1 MMFSI
6 LCTQMQHSFVMTK
19 RPGMTPAKLIL
30 KMMAV
35 FFLRFLL
42 ISPLPTMGQFVL
54 PFLYMPL
61 KPLFSNEI
69 GNQPKHLKVTSQH
82 VRTVKGWSLAV
93 TYSQTLEN
101 IKLEAIIF
109 LVPSEVTAAILTD
122 LDYYWSYTIPFSA
135 MNGNLSDPDFVR
147 SKKAEYMQ
155 EELLKFVSQKFFC
168 DINDVASTLGIPSA
182 NLSTSY
188 DPANWEAVVHAM
200 ISQSSSAFTRLLEL
214 PSVNSLA
221 ELVDVQLQ
229 DLLNANL
236 SRFEDLVFRFTPKKA
251 VLDVNITSFLI
262 NSSGIISGGF
272 YNDVTVAKILQQHEN
287 ISLSFKE
294 FGILYN
300 LTNEQAKAIGRATF
314 HQIFRI
320 CGVSTETILNI
331 TLPEVSWK
339 VVGSMHITPPCPVL
353 IAIKGKSIAS
363 FHPVFN
369 PQNTVLEILTTVSNL
384 AWRDAQLAVNASLPD
399 WEFLDSVTLIQL
411 ATISG
416 NSLETLLNDS
426 VSEAVELVFRMR
438 AEGTLNNATDTHRAF
453 IRRLLEEKF
462 NMMLNE
468 VANLT
473 GKPEVSFLNASSPW
487 LFRSFV
493 AATFTYFRL
502 NLSHIVASVQVSSE
516 EVLYNLP
523 RQEWKSVISA
533 VINSVIKSEAADL
546 QMSDDNLLQFLGVS
560 SVELSISQLKRLIK
574 NQILEVKVK
583 KRKFEDDPVSVYLS
597 LNSVS
602 DADYLN
608 STVLSLVL
616 VASGYSQEELKL
628 AYGYNSAVE
637 IFILS
642 LMRIK
647 ELPLYCSLNTS
658 AIKDRTP
665 YNITTEL
672 VGTRGIPAVCRGT
685 RFYISARL
693 KNMSLLQVEFI
704 PFSNSSLSFVRLVEL
719 VTGLPWRR
727 NVWAFELKMEDWTVL
742 YVLNEDS
749 FKEVTTGLNLDSYQ
763 SRTLLQIFEK
773 SLELHLANNTNI
785 RTKIEENGALTL
797 KILYD
802 VFSTNENELMK
813 LSTKTIVSS
822 PIEVFSLMIDY
833 LLVGKFNVSVS
844 SLETSLDLQPGDL
857 YKLSPTEWP
866 EMIPFVR
873 VEMIRSGRH
882 QLGVSLSNFA
892 KLLEETPE
900 SLQSLTFAQIK
911 SKWDSVISKVLKGK
925 RAIET
930 KSVSQIAAS
939 IEIAS
944 DSLNDVTVLVFTEDR
959 INVTK
964 SELLLLYNFSSI
976 AIDVLSNYTFGEL
989 PDLCGVSKEILFNKT
1004 TLEIIVSLLGHDN
1017 DMSCEKIARV
1027 AAASSITVNE
1037 LARKFSFNVNDS
1049 VTLLTIFEDLFN
1061 LPWPKIAWAVNAS
1074 LPDWHILG
1082 ALSLKNVST
1091 LISQSTQ
1098 NIRMQKSFREIV
1110 TQLLDLSENV
1120 YTEDMN
1126 KYRSNLVT
1134 LAADLFRVNSSK
1146 ICDDCKI
1153 VDIMW
1158 NALTQLSQLI
1168 DFDPYML
1175 PNELNVSPHEFNL
1188 TIPSQW
1194 PRIVQPVVRG
1204 AYWRSAIT
1212 LGVDRDRLSI
1222 LLQTPTAVVENMP
1235 LTQYQVLLSQSI
1247 QPFIAAKTA
1256 LSVSPLADLVT
1267 AKGMD
1272 LSALANESVF
1282 DVIDALLNVPMRNIS
1297 FIFNWTSA
1305 QQAKLKAYTFDDIAY
1320 YRGVG
1325 LRSVGSEK
1333 LLMLVEFI
1341 LQEALP
1347 PRITQTVPCKR
1358 GLSRESNGTKCTGNA
1373 AFITVNEKKNV
1384 CQNLIVQNVSKE
1396 HNLCVARLQNVLLG
1410 RWSICLLGFNLL
1422 NSKVLG
1428 SIQTGS

>member
-1 MMFSI
+1 MVTNPLEM
-6 LCTQMQHSFVMTK
+6 TQSKLTFRKMGVFLSF
-19 RPGMTPAKLIL
+19 I
-30 KMMAV
+30 
-35 FFLRFLL
+35 LL
-42 ISPLPTMGQFVL
+42 IFPIPVIGQFVL

-61 KPLFSNEI
+61 KPLFSNEMA
-69 GNQPKHLKVTSQH
+69 NQPKYLKVTSQH
-82 VRTVKGWSLAV
+82 VRTEKGWSLAV
-93 TYSQTLEN
+93 TYSRTLEN
-101 IKLEAIIF
+101 IKVDAVYF
-109 LVPSEVTAAILTD
+109 LVPFSVNAASLTD
-122 LDYYWSYTIPFSA
+122 LDNYWSYTIPFSA

-155 EELLKFVSQKFFC
+155 EELLKFVSQKFVF

-182 NLSTSY
+182 NLSSSY

-221 ELVDVQLQ
+221 ELVDVQPQ

-236 SRFEDLVFRFTPKKA
+236 SRFEDLVFRFIPMKA
-251 VLDVNITSFLI
+251 ILDVNTTSYLI
-262 NSSGIISGGF
+262 NSSGIISGGT
-272 YNDVTVAKILQQHEN
+272 YNDVTVANILQQHEN
-287 ISLSFKE
+287 ITLSFKE

-300 LTNEQAKAIGRATF
+300 LTNEQAKAIGQATF
-314 HQIFRI
+314 HQIFRM
-320 CGVSTETILNI
+320 CGVSYETILNI

-339 VVGSMHITPPCPVL
+339 VVGSTHITPPCPVL
-353 IAIKGKSIAS
+353 ITIKGKSIAS
-363 FHPVFN
+363 LEPVIN
-369 PQNTVLEILTTVSNL
+369 PQNTTVLEILTTVSNFT
-384 AWRDAQLAVNASLPD
+384 WRDARLAVNASLPD

-416 NSLETLLNDS
+416 NSLETLLNNS

-438 AEGTLNNATDTHRAF
+438 ADGTLNNATDTLRTF

-462 NMMLNE
+462 NMTLNE

-473 GKPEVSFLNASSPW
+473 GQPEVSFRNASSPW

-560 SVELSISQLKRLIK
+560 PVELSISQLKRLIK
-574 NQILEVKVK
+574 TQILEAKLK
-583 KRKFEDDPVSVYLS
+583 KRKFEDDPISLYLS
-597 LNSVS
+597 QNSVS
-602 DADYLN
+602 DADYLD

-616 VASGYSQEELKL
+616 AASGYSQEELKL
-628 AYGYNSAVE
+628 AYGYNSDAE

-647 ELPLYCSLNTS
+647 DLPFYCSLNTS

-665 YNITTEL
+665 YNITAQL
-672 VGTRGIPAVCRGT
+672 VGIRGIPAMCRST
-685 RFYISARL
+685 RFYSAARF
-693 KNMSLLQVEFI
+693 KNMSLLQIEFS
-704 PFSNSSLSFVRLVEL
+704 PLSNSSLSFVRVVEL

-749 FKEVTTGLNLDSYQ
+749 FKQVTAGLNFDSYQ
-763 SRTLLQIFEK
+763 SRTLLHIFEK
-773 SLELHLANNTNI
+773 SLELQRANNTNL
-785 RTKIEENGALTL
+785 RAKIQQNRALTL

-802 VFSTNENELMK
+802 VFNTNENELMK
-813 LSTKTIVSS
+813 LSTKTKQQYDVLL
-822 PIEVFSLMIDY
+822 PIEVFSLMIDSY
-833 LLVGKFNVSVS
+833 LVGKFNVSVS

-866 EMIPFVR
+866 KMIPFVK
-873 VEMIRSGRH
+873 VEMIRSGQH
-882 QLGVSLSNFA
+882 QLGMSLSNFA
-892 KLLEETPE
+892 KLLDETPE

-930 KSVSQIAAS
+930 ESVSQIAAS
-939 IEIAS
+939 IGIAS

-959 INVTK
+959 VNVTK

-976 AIDVLSNYTFGEL
+976 AINVLSNYAFGEL
-989 PDLCGVSKEILFNKT
+989 PELCGVSKEILFNKT
-1004 TLEIIVSLLGHDN
+1004 PLEIIVSLLGHDN

-1037 LARKFSFNVNDS
+1037 LAGKFSFNVNDR

-1098 NIRMQKSFREIV
+1098 NMKMQKSFREIV

-1120 YTEDMN
+1120 YTEDT
-1126 KYRSNLVT
+1126 KSYRSNLVT
-1134 LAADLFRVNSSK
+1134 QAADLFRVNSSK

-1153 VDIMW
+1153 VDILW
-1158 NALTQLSQLI
+1158 NSLTQLNELI
-1168 DFDPYML
+1168 DFDPYIL
-1175 PNELNVSPHEFNL
+1175 PNELNVSPYEFNL
-1188 TIPSQW
+1188 TVPSQW

-1204 AYWRSAIT
+1204 AYSRAAIA
-1212 LGVDRDRLSI
+1212 LGVDRVRLSI
-1222 LLQTPTAVVENMP
+1222 LLQTPTAVVKNMT
-1235 LTQYQVLLSQSI
+1235 LTQYQVFVSQSI

-1256 LSVSPLADLVT
+1256 LSVSPLADLVV
-1267 AKGMD
+1267 AKG
-1272 LSALANESVF
+1272 LAALANESVF
-1282 DVIDALLNVPMRNIS
+1282 DVIDELLSVPMRNIS
-1297 FIFNWTSA
+1297 FIFNWTSE
-1305 QQAKLKAYTFDDIAY
+1305 QQAKLKNYTLDDMTY
-1320 YRGVG
+1320 YKGVG
-1325 LRSVGSEK
+1325 LQSLGNET
-1333 LLMLVEFI
+1333 LLALVEYI
-1341 LQEALP
+1341 LQNSLP
-1347 PRITQTVPCKR
+1347 PRPPPPCKR
-1358 GLSRESNGTKCTGNA
+1358 GFTRVGNDERC
-1373 AFITVNEKKNV
+1373 IPKGKRM
-1384 CQNLIVQNVSKE
+1384 LM
-1396 HNLCVARLQNVLLG
+1396 LCL
-1410 RWSICLLGFNLL
+1410 
-1422 NSKVLG
+1422 
-1428 SIQTGS
+1428 

>member
-1 MMFSI
+1 M
-6 LCTQMQHSFVMTK
+6 TQS
-19 RPGMTPAKLIL
+19 KLTFR
-30 KMMAV
+30 KMGV
-35 FFLRFLL
+35 FFFFLL
-42 ISPLPTMGQFVL
+42 LIFPFPVIGQFVL

-61 KPLFSNEI
+61 RPLFSKDM
-69 GNQPKHLKVTSQH
+69 GGQPKYFKVTSQH
-82 VRTVKGWSLAV
+82 VRTANGWSLAV
-93 TYSQTLEN
+93 TYSQTMEN
-101 IKLEAIIF
+101 MKNEAVIF
-109 LVPSEVTAAILTD
+109 LVPSSVTVSSLTE

-135 MNGNLSDPDFVR
+135 MNGNLSDPAFVL

-155 EELLKFVSQKFFC
+155 EELLKFVSQKFVF

-182 NLSTSY
+182 NLSSSY

-229 DLLNANL
+229 NLINANL
-236 SRFEDLVFRFTPKKA
+236 SRFEDLVFRFIPKKA
-251 VLDVNITSFLI
+251 ILDVNITSYLI
-262 NSSGIISGGF
+262 NSSGIIPGGY
-272 YNDVTVAKILQQHEN
+272 YNDVTVAKILQQHGN
-287 ISLSFKE
+287 ITLSFKE
-294 FGILYN
+294 FSILYN

-314 HQIFRI
+314 HQIYRM

-339 VVGSMHITPPCPVL
+339 VVGSTHITPPCPVL
-353 IAIKGKSIAS
+353 IAIKGKSITS
-363 FHPVFN
+363 FEPLIN
-369 PQNTVLEILTTVSNL
+369 PQNTTVLEILTTVSNL
-384 AWRDAQLAVNASLPD
+384 TWRDARLAVNASLPD

-416 NSLETLLNDS
+416 NSLETVLNKS
-426 VSEAVELVFRMR
+426 VSEAVELLFRMQ
-438 AEGTLNNATDTHRAF
+438 ADGTLNNATDTLRTF

-462 NMMLNE
+462 NMTLNE

-473 GKPEVSFLNASSPW
+473 GMPEVSFLNASSSW
-487 LFRSFV
+487 LFRSFM
-493 AATFTYFRL
+493 AATLTYFRL

-546 QMSDDNLLQFLGVS
+546 QLSDDNLLQFLGVS

-574 NQILEVKVK
+574 NQILEAKLK
-583 KRKFEDDPVSVYLS
+583 KRKFEDDPISLYLTQK
-597 LNSVS
+597 SVS

-608 STVLSLVL
+608 LTVLFLVL
-616 VASGYSQEELKL
+616 AASGYSQEELKL
-628 AYGYNSAVE
+628 AYGYNSDAD

-642 LMRIK
+642 LMRVK
-647 ELPLYCSLNTS
+647 DLPLYCSLNTS
-658 AIKDRTP
+658 ATKDRTP
-665 YNITTEL
+665 YNITAEL
-672 VGTRGIPAVCRGT
+672 VGIRGIPAVCRST
-685 RFYISARL
+685 RFYIAARF
-693 KNMSLLQVEFI
+693 KNMSLLQIEFS

-727 NVWAFELKMEDWTVL
+727 NVWAVELKMEDWTVL

-749 FKEVTTGLNLDSYQ
+749 FKEVTTGLNFDSYQ
-763 SRTLLQIFEK
+763 STTLLKIFEK
-773 SLELHLANNTNI
+773 SLELQRANNANL
-785 RTKIEENGALTL
+785 RTKIQQNRALTL

-802 VFSTNENELMK
+802 VFNTDENELMK
-813 LSTKTIVSS
+813 LATKTKQRYDVLL
-822 PIEVFSLMIDY
+822 PIEVFSLMIDSY
-833 LLVGKFNVSVS
+833 LFGKFNVSVS

-866 EMIPFVR
+866 EMIPFVKA
-873 VEMIRSGRH
+873 EMIRSGQH

-892 KLLEETPE
+892 KLLHETPE
-900 SLQSLTFAQIK
+900 SLQSLTFAQVK
-911 SKWDSVISKVLKGK
+911 FKWDSVIYRVLKGK
-925 RAIET
+925 IAIDTE
-930 KSVSQIAAS
+930 SVSQIVTAVG
-939 IEIAS
+939 IAI
-944 DSLNDVTVLVFTEDR
+944 DHLNDVTVLEFTEDR
-959 INVTK
+959 MNVTK

-989 PDLCGVSKEILFNKT
+989 PGRCGMSKEILFNKRPY
-1004 TLEIIVSLLGHDN
+1004 EIIVSLLGHDN

-1098 NIRMQKSFREIV
+1098 NMKMQKSFREIV

-1153 VDIMW
+1153 VDILW

-1175 PNELNVSPHEFNL
+1175 PNELNVSPLEFNL

-1194 PRIVQPVVRG
+1194 PRIVQSVVRG
-1204 AYWRSAIT
+1204 AYSRAAIA

-1222 LLQTPTAVVENMP
+1222 LLQTPTAVVENMT
-1235 LTQYQVLLSQSI
+1235 LMQYQDFLSQSI

-1256 LSVSPLADLVT
+1256 LSVSPLADLVV
-1267 AKGMD
+1267 AKG
-1272 LSALANESVF
+1272 LAALAKESVF
-1282 DVIDALLNVPMRNIS
+1282 DVIDELLSVPMRNIS
-1297 FIFNWTSA
+1297 FIFNWTFE
-1305 QQAKLKAYTFDDIAY
+1305 QQAKLKNYTLDDMTY
-1320 YRGVG
+1320 YKGVG
-1325 LRSVGSEK
+1325 LQSLGNET
-1333 LLMLVEFI
+1333 LLALVEYI
-1341 LQEALP
+1341 LQNSLP
-1347 PRITQTVPCKR
+1347 PRPPPPCKR
-1358 GLSRESNGTKCTGNA
+1358 GFARVGNDKRC
-1373 AFITVNEKKNV
+1373 IPKGKRM
-1384 CQNLIVQNVSKE
+1384 LM
-1396 HNLCVARLQNVLLG
+1396 LCL
-1410 RWSICLLGFNLL
+1410 
-1422 NSKVLG
+1422 
-1428 SIQTGS
+1428 